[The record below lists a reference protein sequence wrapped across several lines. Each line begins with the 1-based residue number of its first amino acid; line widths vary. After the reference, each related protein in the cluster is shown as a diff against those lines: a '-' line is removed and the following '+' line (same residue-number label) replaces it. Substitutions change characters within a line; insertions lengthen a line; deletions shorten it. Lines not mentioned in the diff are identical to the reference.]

1 MLVAVRALPLPDPGT
16 PPLIGPIRLLWWQAM
31 RQKWILLTAVA
42 LGMVVFIC
50 QAVQPYLVG
59 RAIDEGLSQGF
70 GSALWGWGAILL
82 GVGALLT
89 TAAAIGHRYDVQ
101 CWMRG
106 AFGMS
111 QLVGKTV
118 SESGDAITE
127 ELPTGEVVSAVAND
141 SLRLAEIYA
150 IAAQF
155 IGSLTAYVVV
165 AGIMLNQSVELGLIV
180 VLGLP
185 AVAAILS
192 LLIKPLQQRQSA
204 QRDAAGRLTT
214 LGADTVSGLRILRG
228 IGGEQVFTQR
238 YRVKSQEVREAGVR
252 VAGVQSL
259 LDALQVLLPG
269 VFVAFVV
276 YLGAMKAIAGEIT
289 PGELVAF
296 YGYSAFLG
304 WPLQIATQTLQVAT
318 RAHVAAKKLITVLS
332 VTPAAGAEPGTAPIP
347 EAGSVLEDETSG
359 LRLEPGRVVALVCE
373 DPDASAAVATRL
385 GRFDDDAERATPVRL
400 GGTLLRDLH
409 HADVRGRV
417 VVAEA
422 TPQLFSGALAD
433 ELDVHGTA
441 SRDDLVA
448 AITIADA
455 HDVIA
460 SVPDGLDGVLPEK
473 GRSLS
478 GGQRQRV
485 ALARAI
491 LTSPEILVLIEPTS
505 AVDAHTEARIAVR
518 LAEARAGRTTL
529 IVTAS
534 PLVLGEVDDVA
545 FLDGGV
551 VTTQGTHRELLDRPV
566 EAPGGEA
573 AARYRAVV
581 GRDLDADD
589 AAATHATDQDPD
601 LSEGARR

>member
-16 PPLIGPIRLLWWQAM
+16 PPLTGPIRLLWWQAL
-31 RQKWILLTAVA
+31 RQKWILLTAIA
-42 LGMVVFIC
+42 LGIVVFVC
-50 QAVQPYLVG
+50 QAVQPYLLG
-59 RAIDEGLSQGF
+59 RAIDEGLADGF
-70 GSALWGWGAILL
+70 GSALWGWAALL
-82 GVGALLT
+82 LAVGALLI
-89 TAAAIGHRYDVQ
+89 TASAIGHRFDVQ

-111 QLVGKTV
+111 QLVGRTV

-155 IGSLTAYVVV
+155 IGSLSAYLVV
-165 AGIMLNQSVELGLIV
+165 AAIMLNQSVELGLIV

-185 AVAAILS
+185 AVALVLS
-192 LLIKPLQQRQSA
+192 FLIKPLQQRQSA
-204 QRDAAGRLTT
+204 QREAAGRLTT

-228 IGGEQVFTQR
+228 IGGEQVFTDR
-238 YRVKSQEVREAGVR
+238 YRVKSQEVRQAGVR

-259 LDALQVLLPG
+259 LDSLQVLLPG
-269 VFVAFVV
+269 IFVAFVV
-276 YLGAMKAIAGEIT
+276 YIGAMKAIAGEIT

-318 RAHVAAKKLITVLS
+318 RAHVAAKKLITVLR
-332 VTPAAGAEPGTAPIP
+332 VEPAAGATPGTAPLP
-347 EAGSVLEDETSG
+347 PAGSPLVDETSG

-385 GRFDDDAERATPVRL
+385 GRFDDAAELATPVRL
-400 GGTLLRDLH
+400 GGTLLADLD
-409 HADVRGRV
+409 HAELRGRV

-422 TPQLFSGALAD
+422 TPQLFSGTLSD

-441 SRDDLVA
+441 TREALLA
-448 AITIADA
+448 AITVADA
-455 HDVIA
+455 HDVLS

-491 LTSPEILVLIEPTS
+491 LTSPEILVLVEPTS

-534 PLVLGEVDDVA
+534 PLVLGEVDEVA

-551 VTTQGTHRELLDRPV
+551 VATRGTHRELLDRPLD
-566 EAPGGEA
+566 APGGES

-581 GRDLDADD
+581 GRNLDAD
-589 AAATHATDQDPD
+589 AAPETSDTHPGVT
-601 LSEGARR
+601 EGAR